1 MTDKKKAEYFDEWKD
16 YFEPL
21 ARIRREVKQAEPHFK
36 KQVPEW
42 ERTYISDKDAL
53 AYLII
58 NDDEVLPELNNLIQI
73 MLNDD

>member
-1 MTDKKKAEYFDEWKD
+1 MTDKQKAEYYDMWQD

-21 ARIRREVKQAEPHFK
+21 ARVRREVKQSEPHCK

-53 AYLII
+53 SYLII
-58 NDDEVLPELNNLIQI
+58 NDDEVLPELENLIQI
-73 MLNDD
+73 MLSDD